1 MFYIYIISMMKTH
14 VSIVCFA
21 LVFCGIYVTAQ
32 VKQAEKKIILSGIFS
47 VEGLTFQGISHWLD
61 DFGW

>member
-1 MFYIYIISMMKTH
+1 MMKTH

-32 VKQAEKKIILSGIFS
+32 VKQSEKKIILSGIFS
-47 VEGLTFQGISHWLD
+47 VEGLTFQGISH
-61 DFGW
+61 